1 MTIRSLLHIILT
13 LVLATN
19 LSATTKVE
27 KVQRVNDIV
36 DAVLKNHPVPALA
49 GGIVT
54 SDGLV
59 AFGYSGIRVK
69 NAKSKVE
76 LNDKWL
82 LNSCTKSITATMIA
96 ALVEDEKLSWETTI
110 KQIFGADAVHPELR
124 DVTLHELLGH
134 RSGLQRDF
142 SIGSAQEEQNSGEKI
157 IILRGIFAKQL
168 LSKEPEF
175 ERGTYEYSNAGY
187 VIAGHMA
194 EKVTKKSWEYLV
206 KKYVFRPLGMTRSGF
221 GKPPHGRSSYPH
233 NAVGHSDY
241 DPVKGEPIF
250 EDINMPTYGPAG
262 WTHSTIKD
270 WSKFVQE
277 HLKGLNGKK
286 TKILTNELF
295 EKLHTPLPGDGDSYA
310 LGWGIG
316 NPKTNHEHGGD
327 NHRWNTLMRLNPAND
342 VAFIAATNI
351 GHQEGGQDAVHDLVK
366 ALETHYFKKMK
377 P

>member
-1 MTIRSLLHIILT
+1 MTIRSLLHFILT
-13 LVLATN
+13 LVLASN
-19 LSATTKVE
+19 LSAATKVE
-27 KVQRVNDIV
+27 RVQQINDIV

-59 AFGYSGIRVK
+59 AVGYSGIRSK
-69 NAKSKVE
+69 DAKSKVE

-96 ALVEDEKLSWETTI
+96 ALVEDEKLSWDTTI
-110 KQIFGADAVHPELR
+110 KQIFGADAVHPKLQ

-134 RSGLQRDF
+134 RSGLQRDI
-142 SIGSAQEEQNSGEKI
+142 SSESLQEIQNSGEKI
-157 IILRGIFAKQL
+157 IILRGILAKQL
-168 LSKEPEF
+168 LSKKPEF
-175 ERGTYEYSNAGY
+175 ERGTVGYSNAGY

-194 EKVTKKSWEYLV
+194 EKVTKKSWEYLT
-206 KKYVFRPLGMTRSGF
+206 KKYVFGPLGMTRSGF
-221 GKPPHGRSSYPH
+221 GKPPHGKDSYPR
-233 NAVGHSDY
+233 NAVGHGDWE
-241 DPVKGEPIF
+241 PKKGEPIF
-250 EDINMPTYGPAG
+250 EDTNKPALGPCG

-295 EKLHTPLPGDGDSYA
+295 EKLHTPLPGDGIPYA
-310 LGWGIG
+310 LGWRVW
-316 NPKTNHEHGGD
+316 NPTNHEHNGG
-327 NHRWNTLMRLNPAND
+327 NHRWYTRMRLNPTND
-342 VAFIAATNI
+342 VAFIAATNL
-351 GHQEGGQDAVHDLVK
+351 GHEVGGMDAVHDLIK

-377 P
+377 Q